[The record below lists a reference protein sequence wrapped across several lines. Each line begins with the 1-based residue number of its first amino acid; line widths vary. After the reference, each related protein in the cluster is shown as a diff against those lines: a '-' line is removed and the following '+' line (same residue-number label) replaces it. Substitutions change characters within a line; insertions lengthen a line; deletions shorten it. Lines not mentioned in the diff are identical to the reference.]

1 MRPSTRLMVLAIGAF
16 AVSMLAIAIE
26 PLPDELGLYLW
37 AIIGILLATD
47 IILSRARTGWAVDL
61 DGPSEIFTNE
71 DGRFTLNLA
80 TQGALPGQ
88 IRARVDW
95 PRGLDGPEEVTL
107 AQTEAGAAVAAVPVR
122 ASRRGKWK
130 IEQLWLSW
138 ASRLGLV
145 SFCPRLVMDADIAAV
160 PNIRPVQSGQIDV
173 TIQSTLYGVKENMM
187 KGEGSE
193 FHQLRDWV
201 AGMDPRTIDWKQSAR
216 HRALVAKEMRAERNH
231 HVVLALDN
239 GFLMREEIEGLP
251 KIDHSVNSALA
262 CAWAAGLGGDL
273 VGLYAFDSQPRLF
286 LPPEPGRVAFP
297 RLRSRMAG
305 LDYASVE
312 TNHTLAMAHL
322 HQRLKRRSLIVV
334 FSDFVDTTT
343 AELLV
348 ENITVLNRAHVII
361 FVALRDTALEAIANR
376 APDGMTD
383 VAQAVSAAEMIRER
397 RVVMERL
404 QRLGVFVVDA
414 EPKAVTSNL
423 ISTYL
428 TIKSREII

>member
-1 MRPSTRLMVLAIGAF
+1 MRPSTRLMVLAIVAF

-26 PLPDELGLYLW
+26 PVPDELGLFIW
-37 AIIGILLATD
+37 AGIGVLLAAD
-47 IILSRARTGWAVDL
+47 IAISRARAGWNVDL
-61 DGPSEIFTNE
+61 DGPAEIFTNE

-80 TQGALPGQ
+80 TPAGLPGD

-95 PRGLDGPEEVTL
+95 PRGLDGPEEVRLTP
-107 AQTEAGAAVAAVPVR
+107 TEGGAAAPVPVR
-122 ASRRGKWK
+122 AARRGRWK

-145 SFCPRLVMDADIAAV
+145 SFCPRLTMDAEIAAV

-173 TIQSTLYGVKENMM
+173 TIQSTLFGVKENML

-231 HVVLALDN
+231 HVILALDN

-251 KIDHSVNSALA
+251 KIDHSVNAALA

-286 LPPEPGRVAFP
+286 LPPEPGRIAFP
-297 RLRSRMAG
+297 RLRSRMAS
-305 LDYASVE
+305 LEYASVE
-312 TNHTLAMAHL
+312 TNHTLAMANL
-322 HQRLKRRSLIVV
+322 HQRLKRRSLVVV

-348 ENITVLNRAHVII
+348 ENITVLNRAHVIV
-361 FVALRDTALEAIANR
+361 FVAIRDTALERIVNR
-376 APDGMTD
+376 SPDGMTD
-383 VAQAVSAAEMIRER
+383 VAEAVSAAEMIRER

-414 EPKAVTSNL
+414 EPQGITAQL

>member
-1 MRPSTRLMVLAIGAF
+1 MRPSTRLMALGIGAF
-16 AVSMLAIAIE
+16 AVSMLAISIE

-37 AIIGILLATD
+37 AGLGIWLAAD
-47 IILSRARTGWAVDL
+47 ILLSRARAGWEVDL

-71 DGRFTLNLA
+71 DGWFMLNLTTA
-80 TQGALPGQ
+80 GGLPGEM
-88 IRARVDW
+88 RARLAW
-95 PRGLDGPEEVTL
+95 PRGLDGPEEIRL
-107 AQTEAGAAVAAVPVR
+107 RPTETGAAAEVPVR
-122 ASRRGKWK
+122 AMRRGQWQ
-130 IEQLWLSW
+130 IERLWLSW
-138 ASRLGLV
+138 ASRFGLI
-145 SFCPRLVMDADIAAV
+145 SFCPRLDMDARIDAV

-173 TIQSTLYGVKENMM
+173 DIQSTLYGVKENMM

-231 HVVLALDN
+231 HMILALDN
-239 GFLMREEIEGLP
+239 GFLMREQIEGLP
-251 KIDHSVNSALA
+251 KIDHAINAALA

-273 VGLYAFDSQPRLF
+273 VGLYAFDSQPRMF
-286 LPPEPGRVAFP
+286 LPPEPGRIAFP

-312 TNHTLAMAHL
+312 TNHTLAMANL

-361 FVALRDTALEAIANR
+361 FVALRDTALEQIA
-376 APDGMTD
+376 AGSPEGMSD
-383 VAQAVSAAEMIRER
+383 VARAVSAAEMIRER

-428 TIKSREII
+428 TIKSRELI